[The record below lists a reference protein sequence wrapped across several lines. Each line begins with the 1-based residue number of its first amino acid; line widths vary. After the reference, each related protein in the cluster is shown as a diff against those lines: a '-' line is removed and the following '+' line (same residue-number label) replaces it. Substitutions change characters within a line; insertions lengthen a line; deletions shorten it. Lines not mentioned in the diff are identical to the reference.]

1 MKRELVP
8 IIFLNLVNV
17 LGFAILIP
25 VFPFIIE
32 DFGGNEVTYGVLLA
46 MYPLFQFLGAPALGS
61 LSDTYGRRPILLI
74 SQFGTMVS
82 WVIMAFA
89 LLVPNVPAVF
99 GISYPLLVIGFA
111 RIVDGITGGN
121 FSVANAYVADITK
134 REHKTK
140 IFGIIGS
147 IVGVGLVI
155 GPVLGGVI
163 SSSSWGFMGVILFS
177 AILSLI
183 TLLLMHGYLPET
195 LPEHKRSTLAFH
207 IVHDVN
213 IYTKILKF
221 KKPIIKQL
229 FFIRGFFALVFSA
242 YTSTVVLLM
251 KDMLGL
257 GMNAIGLLFVV
268 LGIFFIINQAIVVPT
283 IARKYGDLAAFYVGQ
298 GAMVIGLLLV
308 VFADSIPLFLS
319 VAYIIN
325 LGFSA
330 SFPTFKSMITDLVD
344 DSRQG
349 EITGID
355 ESVLAGASAI
365 APIVAGS
372 IYASFREQSY
382 IFYALFL
389 IIPHILLWIRTKH
402 VAISLPKEQNN

>member
-1 MKRELVP
+1 MKRTLIP
-8 IIFLNLVNV
+8 IILLNLVNV

-32 DFGGNEVTYGVLLA
+32 QFGGNEVTYGVLLA

-74 SQFGTMVS
+74 SQFGTLLS
-82 WVIMAFA
+82 WVIMAVA
-89 LLVPNVPAVF
+89 LLVPNVPSLF
-99 GISYPLLVIGFA
+99 GISYPLLVIGLA
-111 RIVDGITGGN
+111 RVVDGITGGN

-140 IFGIIGS
+140 IFGIIGA

-155 GPVLGGVI
+155 GPVLGGII
-163 SSSSWGFMGVILFS
+163 SSSSWGFMGIVIFS
-177 AILSLI
+177 FMLSLI
-183 TLLLMHGYLPET
+183 TLVLMHVYLPET
-195 LPEHKRSTLAFH
+195 LVKEKRSKLSFH
-207 IVHDVN
+207 IIHDINV
-213 IYTKILKF
+213 YGKIVRF
-221 KKPIIKQL
+221 KKPVINEL

-251 KDMLGL
+251 KDVLGL
-257 GMNAIGLLFVV
+257 TMSAIGFLFVV
-268 LGIFFIINQAIVVPT
+268 LGIFFIVNQAIVVPA
-283 IARKYGDLAAFYVGQ
+283 IAHKYGNLAAFYVGQ
-298 GAMVIGLLLV
+298 AAMAVGLALV
-308 VFADSIPLFLS
+308 MFADNVVIFLS
-319 VAYIIN
+319 IAYIIN

-382 IFYALFL
+382 MFYALFL

>member
-8 IIFLNLVNV
+8 IILLNLVNV

-32 DFGGNEVTYGVLLA
+32 EFGGNEVTYGVLLA

-74 SQFGTMVS
+74 SQFGTLVS
-82 WVIMAFA
+82 WVIMAVA
-89 LLVPNVPAVF
+89 LLVPNMPAVF

-111 RIVDGITGGN
+111 RVVDGITGGN
-121 FSVANAYVADITK
+121 FSVANAYVADITA

-147 IVGVGLVI
+147 IVGLGLVL
-155 GPVLGGVI
+155 GPVLGGAI
-163 SSSSWGFMGVILFS
+163 SSSSWGFMGVIIFS
-177 AILSLI
+177 GILSLV
-183 TLLLMHGYLPET
+183 TLLLMQWYLPET
-195 LPEHKRSTLAFH
+195 LAVEKRAKLTFH
-207 IVHDVN
+207 IIHDVN
-213 IYTKILKF
+213 VYTKLQRF
-221 KKPIIKQL
+221 KKPVIKQL

-251 KDMLGL
+251 KDSLGL
-257 GMNAIGLLFVV
+257 SMNAIGLLFVV
-268 LGIFFIINQAIVVPT
+268 LGGFFIINQAIVVPT
-283 IARKYGDLAAFYVGQ
+283 IAHKYGNLFAFYVGQ
-298 GAMVIGLLLV
+298 AAMVVGLSLV
-308 VFADSIPLFLS
+308 MFADSVLTFLS
-319 VAYIIN
+319 IAYIIN

-344 DSRQG
+344 DTRQG
-349 EITGID
+349 EITGLD

-372 IYASFREQSY
+372 IYAGIKGQSY
-382 IFYALFL
+382 IYYAAFL
-389 IIPHILLWIRTKH
+389 IIPHIILWVRTKRPYIIFPGSQH
-402 VAISLPKEQNN
+402 Y

>member
-8 IIFLNLVNV
+8 IILLNLVNV

-32 DFGGNEVTYGVLLA
+32 EFGGNEVTYGVLLA

-74 SQFGTMVS
+74 SQFGTLVS
-82 WVIMAFA
+82 WVIMAVA
-89 LLVPNVPAVF
+89 LLVPNMPAVF

-111 RIVDGITGGN
+111 RVVDGITGGN
-121 FSVANAYVADITK
+121 FSVANAYVADITA

-147 IVGVGLVI
+147 IVGLGLVL
-155 GPVLGGVI
+155 GPVLGGAI
-163 SSSSWGFMGVILFS
+163 SSSSWGFMGVIIFS
-177 AILSLI
+177 GILSLV
-183 TLLLMHGYLPET
+183 TLLLMQWYLPET
-195 LPEHKRSTLAFH
+195 LAVEKRAKLTFH
-207 IVHDVN
+207 IIHDVN
-213 IYTKILKF
+213 VYTKLQRF
-221 KKPIIKQL
+221 KKPVIKQL

-251 KDMLGL
+251 KDSLGL
-257 GMNAIGLLFVV
+257 SMNAIGLLFVV
-268 LGIFFIINQAIVVPT
+268 LGGFFIINQAIVVPT
-283 IARKYGDLAAFYVGQ
+283 IAHKYGNLFAFYVGQ
-298 GAMVIGLLLV
+298 AAMVVGLSLV
-308 VFADSIPLFLS
+308 MFADSVLTFLS
-319 VAYIIN
+319 IAYIIN

-344 DSRQG
+344 DTRQG
-349 EITGID
+349 EITGLD

-372 IYASFREQSY
+372 LYVSFAGRSYMLYAV
-382 IFYALFL
+382 FL
-389 IIPHILLWIRTKH
+389 IIPHIILWFRMKRMWILL
-402 VAISLPKEQNN
+402 PDN